1 MFAFQKWI
9 RKAAMPGILAGSVAV
24 GTSCGI
30 STAQEQQMGQQY
42 ATQINSQLPIVND
55 ASANRY
61 LTQLGTSIAQRGQR
75 RIPYRFFIVNSEVV
89 NAFAVPG
96 GYVYVNRGLI
106 EAADNVS
113 ELAGVVAHE
122 IGHVEERHSVEQL
135 ERVQGANLGLNLAFI
150 LLGRAPSGVES
161 AAINVGGGAFFA
173 RYSRGAEDEA
183 DAVAVRLLVASGIHP
198 NGLVTFFNELIAER
212 QRRPSQLEQWFST
225 HPTTEDWIR
234 HVQGLIARVPRSQLQ
249 GLPMAG
255 SGFDTFKANLRRYPA
270 PPRQTRAR

>member
-9 RKAAMPGILAGSVAV
+9 RKAAMPGILAGSLVV

-61 LTQLGTSIAQRGQR
+61 LTQLGTSIAQRGTR
-75 RIPYRFFIVNSEVV
+75 GIPYRFYIVNSEVV

-106 EAADNVS
+106 EATDNVA

-135 ERVQGANLGLNLAFI
+135 ERVQGANLGLNLAYI
-150 LLGRAPSGVES
+150 LLGRAPTGVES
-161 AAINVGGGAFFA
+161 AAINVGGSAFFA
-173 RYSRGAEDEA
+173 RYSRAAEDEA
-183 DAVAVRLLVASGIHP
+183 DAVAVRLMVGSGLHP

-225 HPTTEDWIR
+225 HPTTEDRIR
-234 HVQGLIARVPRSQLQ
+234 HVQSLIAQVPRSQLQ
-249 GLPMAG
+249 GLPMTR
-255 SGFDTFKANLRRYPA
+255 SGFDTFKADLSRYPA